1 MRNLRMPMLAAA
13 VVAAGFSVAAT
24 ATAEQGGSREYV
36 VVYKQ
41 GASAQDARQ
50 RSRRRRSDRRQNAE
64 IGVAT
69 VKSDDAGFQ
78 DKAAQQA
85 ALDGAAANQPIGYAP
100 PTTSA
105 KQARRHRAPRPAA
118 RRATAKAA
126 RAARPRQAARPSRS
140 RACSGT

>member
-50 RSRRRRSDRRQNAE
+50 AIETAGGQIVDENAE

-69 VKSDDAGFQ
+69 VKSDDAELPGQ
-78 DKAAQQA
+78 
-85 ALDGAAANQPIGYAP
+85 GG
-100 PTTSA
+100 
-105 KQARRHRAPRPAA
+105 PAA
-118 RRATAKAA
+118 DAGRRRGQPADRL
-126 RAARPRQAARPSRS
+126 RAARPKR
-140 RACSGT
+140 